1 MQQVLD
7 SLAEQHAEMDSLIGS
22 LDEAGWRRATPC
34 EGWDVADVVTHLSQ
48 TDEMALA
55 SAEGRFAEFLDVLA
69 SGIEGAGGVDEG
81 ADALVVKERGRP
93 VAEVLD
99 RWRTGSTALREALGA
114 ADPHSRVQWVVG
126 TLSVHT
132 LTATR
137 LAECWIHSGDVADAL
152 GIERAPSDRL
162 EHIARLAWRTLPY
175 AFAKDGRELSGPVA
189 FDLTAPSGARW
200 LFQPEGEPATVVTGE
215 GAELCGVAGRRLTPD
230 QTSLVATGA
239 DAAAVLEL
247 VRTYA

>member
-1 MQQVLD
+1 MERVLGA
-7 SLAEQHAEMDSLIGS
+7 LEEQHGELESLLGG
-22 LDEAGWRRATPC
+22 LAADGWHSPSPC
-34 EGWDVADVVTHLSQ
+34 DGWDVADVVTHLSQ

-55 SAEGRFAEFLDVLA
+55 SAEGRFAEFLDVLS
-69 SGIEGAGGVDEG
+69 SGVEGVGGVDEG

-93 VAEVLD
+93 DAEVFE
-99 RWRTGSTALREALGA
+99 RWRSGAAALRSALAA
-114 ADPHSRVQWVVG
+114 ADPHTRVQWVVG

-152 GIERAPSDRL
+152 GVERTPTDRL

-189 FDLTAPSGARW
+189 FDLVAPSGARW
-200 LFQPEGEPATVVTGE
+200 EFQPDGQPATVVTGD
-215 GAELCGVAGRRLTPD
+215 GVELCNVAGRRLTPD
-230 QTSLVATGA
+230 QTGLVATGPDA
-239 DAAAVLEL
+239 DAVLEL

>member
-1 MQQVLD
+1 MEQVLAA
-7 SLAEQHAEMDSLIGS
+7 LEEQHAELESLIGS
-22 LDEAGWRRATPC
+22 LDEAGWRRPTPC

-93 VAEVLD
+93 HAEVLE
-99 RWRTGSTALREALGA
+99 RWRAGAAALREALGA
-114 ADPHSRVQWVVG
+114 ADPHARVQWVAG

-152 GIERAPSDRL
+152 GVERTPTDAL

-175 AFAKDGRELSGPVA
+175 AFARAGRELSGPVA
-189 FDLTAPSGARW
+189 FRLRAPSGATW
-200 LFQPEGEPATVVTGE
+200 AFEPDGEPATVVEGD

-230 QTSLVATGA
+230 QTGLVATGPDA
-239 DAAAVLEL
+239 DAVLDL

>member
-1 MQQVLD
+1 MERVLAA
-7 SLAEQHAEMDSLIGS
+7 LEEQHAELESLIGG
-22 LDEAGWRRATPC
+22 LDTAGWRSATPC

-55 SAEGRFAEFLDVLA
+55 SAQGRFAEFLEVLA
-69 SGIEGAGGVDEG
+69 SGLEGAGGVDEG

-93 VAEVLD
+93 DAEVFE
-99 RWRTGSTALREALGA
+99 RWRSGSVALRGALAA

-152 GIERAPSDRL
+152 GVERTPTDRL

-175 AFAKDGRELSGPVA
+175 AFAKSGRELSGPVA
-189 FDLTAPSGARW
+189 FDLEAPSGARW
-200 LFQPEGEPATVVTGE
+200 EFQPDGQPATVITGD
-215 GAELCGVAGRRLTPD
+215 GVELCGLAGQRLEPD
-230 QTSLVATGA
+230 QTRLVGTGPDA
-239 DAAAVLEL
+239 DAVLEL

>member
-1 MQQVLD
+1 MEQVLAA
-7 SLAEQHAEMDSLIGS
+7 LEEQHGELESL
-22 LDEAGWRRATPC
+22 LDGLGADGWHRPSPC

-69 SGIEGAGGVDEG
+69 SGVQGVGGVDEG

-93 VAEVLD
+93 DAEVFE
-99 RWRTGSTALREALGA
+99 RWCSGAAALRGALAA

-152 GIERAPSDRL
+152 GIERTPTDRL

-189 FDLTAPSGARW
+189 FDLVAPSGARW
-200 LFQPEGEPATVVTGE
+200 EFQPDGQPATVVTGD
-215 GAELCGVAGRRLTPD
+215 GVELCGVAGRRLTPD
-230 QTSLVATGA
+230 QTALVATGPDA
-239 DAAAVLEL
+239 DAVLEL